1 MIQKEFV
8 TLVKR
13 WNMENKGK
21 KNNQEE
27 LKKKLHELIDSI
39 DDEHV
44 LNVLNEAVVPY
55 VIENR
60 TKEADEDEED
70 DDLTEE
76 QLKELDDAIAE
87 VDRGET
93 ISFESFE
100 EFKKNME
107 EWRASIKSAKGL
119 K

>member
-1 MIQKEFV
+1 
-8 TLVKR
+8 
-13 WNMENKGK
+13 MENKD
-21 KNNQEE
+21 KNNKEE

-39 DDEHV
+39 DDEHT
-44 LNVLNEAVVPY
+44 LNVLNEDVVPY

-60 TKEADEDEED
+60 TKEADEAE

-76 QLKELDDAIAE
+76 ELKELDEAIEE

-93 ISFESFE
+93 ISFESFD

>member
-1 MIQKEFV
+1 MKQTDFV
-8 TLVKR
+8 TLEKR
-13 WNMENKGK
+13 QNMEDKDK
-21 KNNQEE
+21 KRNQEE

-39 DDEHV
+39 DDEHI
-44 LNVLNEAVVPY
+44 LNVLNEEVVPY

-60 TKEADEDEED
+60 KKELDEED

-76 QLKELDDAIAE
+76 QLKELDEAIAE

-93 ISFESFE
+93 ITYE

-107 EWRASIKSAKGL
+107 EWRTRLKSTKDL

>member
-1 MIQKEFV
+1 
-8 TLVKR
+8 
-13 WNMENKGK
+13 MENKDK
-21 KNNQEE
+21 KKNQEE

-39 DDEHV
+39 DDEHT
-44 LNVLNEAVVPY
+44 LSILNEDIVPY

-60 TKEADEDEED
+60 TKEKDEAD

-76 QLKELDDAIAE
+76 QLKELDEAIAE
-87 VDRGET
+87 ANRGET
-93 ISFESFE
+93 ISYE

-107 EWRASIKSAKGL
+107 EWRTRLGSTGDL

>member
-1 MIQKEFV
+1 VKQGDFV

-13 WNMENKGK
+13 MNMANNDK

-44 LNVLNEAVVPY
+44 LSVLNEDIVPY

-60 TKEADEDEED
+60 TKEADEEADEAED
-70 DDLTEE
+70 NLTEE
-76 QLKELDDAIAE
+76 QVKQLEQAIKEADE
-87 VDRGET
+87 GKT
-93 ISFESFE
+93 MSYE
-100 EFKKNME
+100 EFKQRMSR
-107 EWRASIKSAKGL
+107 WL
-119 K
+119 TD

>member
-1 MIQKEFV
+1 VIGKFLV
-8 TLVKR
+8 TLKKH

-39 DDEHV
+39 DDEHT
-44 LNVLNEAVVPY
+44 LNVLNEDIVPY

-60 TKEADEDEED
+60 TKEADDIEDN
-70 DDLTEE
+70 LTAE
-76 QLKELDDAIAE
+76 QLKDLDEAIAE
-87 VDRGET
+87 ADRGET
-93 ISFESFE
+93 ISFD

-107 EWRASIKSAKGL
+107 EWRTRLRSTGGL